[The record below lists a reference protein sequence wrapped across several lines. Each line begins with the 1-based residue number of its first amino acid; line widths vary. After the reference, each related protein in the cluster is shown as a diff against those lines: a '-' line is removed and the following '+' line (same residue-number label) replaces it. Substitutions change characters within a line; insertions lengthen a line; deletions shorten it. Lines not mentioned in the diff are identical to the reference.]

1 MRPIPP
7 AAACLLMLL
16 LSSCASS
23 PSGSA
28 PGPAPQMFGYGVAA
42 ASDSAGRNIGR
53 ISIGQWPNL
62 TIDNKPMRAAPGA
75 RILGAG
81 NRMITAN
88 LVPPGARVQY
98 ELDGLGQVRS
108 IRLLAE

>member
-1 MRPIPP
+1 MRPILPG
-7 AAACLLMLL
+7 AACLLML

-42 ASDSAGRNIGR
+42 ASDSAGRNVGR
-53 ISIGQWPNL
+53 IQIGQWPNL

-98 ELDGLGQVRS
+98 ELDGMGQVRS
-108 IRLLAE
+108 IQLLPQ

>member
-1 MRPIPP
+1 MRPILPG
-7 AAACLLMLL
+7 AACLLML

-28 PGPAPQMFGYGVAA
+28 PGSAPQMFGYGVVA
-42 ASDSAGRNIGR
+42 ASDSAGRNVGR
-53 ISIGQWPNL
+53 IQIGQWPNL

-88 LVPPGARVQY
+88 LVPPGARVKY
-98 ELDGLGQVRS
+98 ELDGMGQVRS

>member
-1 MRPIPP
+1 MRLIL
-7 AAACLLMLL
+7 ATAACLTALL
-16 LSSCASS
+16 ASGCSSG
-23 PSGSA
+23 PSGVP
-28 PGPAPQMFGYGVAA
+28 PGASPQMFGYGVAA
-42 ASDSAGRNIGR
+42 ASDSAGRNVGR
-53 ISIGQWPNL
+53 IQIGQWPNL

-75 RILGAG
+75 RIIGAG